1 MTDTKELDNEEE
13 SSGETYKRLGI
24 DAMLWAEEIIKLYPE
39 LPLDNLHSWCCNM
52 IMAGYDGGIRQLT
65 ITQQKLV
72 VAVEALGEICGRGG
86 YMPTTDFREQ
96 TRIMQRIAKA
106 ALNTIRAKDADQ
118 HQNTKTG
125 TETTEMMPN
134 DTIRG
139 K

>member
-65 ITQQKLV
+65 TTQQKLD
-72 VAVEALGEICGRGG
+72 VAVEALEFYTKLENYLAELKEGDEGQR
-86 YMPTTDFREQ
+86 PFFDFKH
-96 TRIMQRIAKA
+96 TPVHMDCAKIAKA
-106 ALNTIRAKDADQ
+106 ALNTIR
-118 HQNTKTG
+118 
-125 TETTEMMPN
+125 
-134 DTIRG
+134 G